1 VRRTGQ
7 GPAHYEVELR
17 PADRQDERTGPAWRP
32 VRRGGPDGTMQPLTF
47 TSLGAAQAYAKRMNR
62 QEARI
67 VAVEHGGR
75 RQTVDAAGA

>member
-1 VRRTGQ
+1 
-7 GPAHYEVELR
+7 
-17 PADRQDERTGPAWRP
+17 
-32 VRRGGPDGTMQPLTF
+32 MQPLTF
-47 TSLGAAQAYAKRMNR
+47 TSLGAAQAYARRMNR

>member
-1 VRRTGQ
+1 MRRTDQ

-17 PADRQDERTGPAWRP
+17 PADRQDERTGTAWRP
-32 VRRGGPDGTMQPLTF
+32 VRRVEPDGTMQPLTF
-47 TSLGAAQAYAKRMNR
+47 GSLGAAQAYAKRMNR

-67 VAVEHGGR
+67 VAVVHGGR